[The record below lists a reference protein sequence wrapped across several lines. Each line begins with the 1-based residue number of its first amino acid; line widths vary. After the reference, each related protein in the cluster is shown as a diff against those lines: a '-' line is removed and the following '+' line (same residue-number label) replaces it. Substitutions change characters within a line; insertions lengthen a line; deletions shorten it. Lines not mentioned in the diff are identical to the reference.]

1 MIFFIYGTDQYRC
14 QEKLKELKNGFI
26 QKRDKGGFNV
36 INLDGEEIGLD
47 QLKQE
52 IMTTPFLSEKKM
64 VVIKNIFSSDKKI
77 EKPLAEFLKEKES
90 ENKID
95 NVICFIDFFDP
106 QKIKLPP
113 NKKISLA
120 GPLFKYLASQKFV
133 WEFNLMNNPALNHW
147 LKKYLVNRNIKIE
160 NEAVKELALLAGNDL
175 NNLVSE
181 IDKLM
186 AYRNGRIIR
195 IEDVKTLTNGRL
207 DENIFNLI
215 DALSQKN
222 KKLALKLTSDQL
234 NSGVH
239 ELSIL
244 KMISRQFKILLQVK
258 SGANN
263 STLCLHPFVF
273 KKALGQVKNFTPE
286 KLVVIFKALI
296 ELESQ
301 LKTGHKNPE
310 LLFDLFIAKNCS

>member
-1 MIFFIYGTDQYRC
+1 MIFFIYGTDHYCC
-14 QEKLKELKNGFI
+14 QEKLKELKDGFM

-64 VVIKNIFSSDKKI
+64 VVVKNIFQSEKKI
-77 EKPLAEFLKEKES
+77 EKPLAEFLKER
-90 ENKID
+90 ENKTD
-95 NVICFIDFFDP
+95 NIVCFVDFFNP

-133 WEFNLMNNPALNHW
+133 WEFNLMNNLALNHW
-147 LKKYLVNRNIKIE
+147 LKKYLANREIKIE
-160 NEAVKELALLAGNDL
+160 NEAIRELALLAGNDL

-181 IDKLM
+181 IDKLT
-186 AYRNGRIIR
+186 AYRNGQIIR
-195 IEDVKTLTNGRL
+195 LEDVKTLTNAKF

-244 KMISRQFKILLQVK
+244 KMINRQFKILLQVK

-286 KLVVIFKALI
+286 KLVAIFKALI

-310 LLFDLFIAKNCS
+310 LLLDLFIAKNCS

>member
-1 MIFFIYGTDQYRC
+1 MIFFIYGTDHYRG
-14 QEKLKELKNGFI
+14 QEKLKELKDGFI

-64 VVIKNIFSSDKKI
+64 VVVKNIFQSDKKM
-77 EKPLAEFLKEKES
+77 EKPLAEFLKER
-90 ENKID
+90 ENKTD
-95 NVICFIDFFDP
+95 NIVCFVDFFDP

-147 LKKYLVNRNIKIE
+147 LKKYLASREIKIE
-160 NEAVKELALLAGNDL
+160 NEATRELALLAGNDL

-186 AYRNGRIIR
+186 AYRNGQIIR
-195 IEDVKTLTNGRL
+195 IEDVKNLTNAKF

-222 KKLALKLTSDQL
+222 KRLALKLTSDQL

-263 STLCLHPFVF
+263 STLGLHPFVF

-286 KLVVIFKALI
+286 KLVAIFKALI